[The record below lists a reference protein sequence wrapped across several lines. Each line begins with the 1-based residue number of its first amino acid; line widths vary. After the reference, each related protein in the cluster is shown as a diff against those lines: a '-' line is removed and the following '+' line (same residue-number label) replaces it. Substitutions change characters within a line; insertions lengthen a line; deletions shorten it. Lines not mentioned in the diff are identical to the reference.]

1 MKRRAKKQSKSKIKN
16 FDQAFD
22 DGKASV
28 NFTNGVLT
36 KGLSNLITLPPLT
49 IPGWLNAELERIAQ
63 LQANSKAAIVRQLL
77 VEALLLR
84 RAVVS

>member
-1 MKRRAKKQSKSKIKN
+1 MTKKTKPKTKD
-16 FDQAFD
+16 FDQEFD
-22 DGKASV
+22 EGKTSV
-28 NFTNGVLT
+28 DFSNGVLT

-77 VEALLLR
+77 VEALLMK